1 MTIQALLL
9 PGIVIG
15 VLGLFF
21 AFVLALMAKR
31 FAVPHDER
39 IDAVADVLPGLNCG
53 GCSFP
58 NCHAY
63 AESVFKNSF
72 VPLTFCKPG
81 GDETAENL
89 AHVLGR
95 ELKKEEKVVAKVF
108 CKGGKSRA
116 HEEFAY
122 SGITVCRAAHILK
135 GGPKICK
142 QGCLGFGDCFR
153 ACRFNAIAMSD
164 DGLPIIDRNKCVACG
179 ACVKACPKGL
189 IQLIPVRARV
199 FVECINTDKGAFTM
213 KACEAG
219 CIGCKL
225 CERECPFD
233 AIHVINNVAVIDYQ
247 KCTNCG
253 KCVQVCPRNIILQLP
268 RLVKTEEKAS

>member
-1 MTIQALLL
+1 MNIKELLL
-9 PGIVIG
+9 PGLIIG
-15 VLGLFF
+15 ILGFVF
-21 AFVLALMAKR
+21 SFVLSLVARR

-39 IDAVADVLPGLNCG
+39 IDKVAELLPGLNCG
-53 GCSFP
+53 GCGFP
-58 NCHAY
+58 NCYAY
-63 AESVFKNSF
+63 AESVFKHSF

-81 GDETAENL
+81 GDKVAQDL
-89 AHVLGR
+89 ARILGR
-95 ELKKEEKVVAKVF
+95 EVEKDEKLVAKVF
-108 CKGGKSRA
+108 CKGGNTRA
-116 HEEFAY
+116 KEEFAY
-122 SGITVCRAAHILK
+122 SGIHLCRAAHILK
-135 GGPKICK
+135 GGAKICK

-153 ACRFNAIAMSD
+153 ACRFDAIQMSD
-164 DGLPIIDRNKCVACG
+164 SGLPIIDRNKCIACG

-189 IQLIPVRARV
+189 IQLVPQRARV

-233 AIHVINNVAVIDYQ
+233 AIHVINNVAVIDYD
-247 KCTNCG
+247 KCKNCG

-268 RLVKTEEKAS
+268 PLMKPKKKAG